1 MSVWDVQTEFAAGI
15 FSDQVTGG
23 RCAATVQCDGSGL
36 VAQTANGQRFFL
48 RYDQLQLELGGASG
62 RMLFCRNSDR
72 SLTIFCEERGFPAA
86 LELHAGAMVS
96 EQLAALFSTA
106 RRGRRVASL
115 LLLVGTPL
123 LVLGLVGLYFAIL
136 QMGRAAVMTL
146 PVAVDQKIG
155 DVAAVS
161 LQQGSV
167 QLTDPR
173 ILEPCRQIVD
183 RLSPHAALPGLEF
196 QISIVDS
203 PDVNAVCLPGGRI
216 VIFRGLLETAQ
227 TAEEVAGVLSHEMA
241 HATLRHGLQSAVR
254 STGVIVAAELL
265 IGDAGGLV
273 AVIAELGQHAAIT
286 KYSREQETQSDAEG
300 VRMLHAAAVDPL
312 ALASFFE
319 RLKEQQQQ
327 LPMAINWL
335 STHPQHDVRIAAIRA
350 QVATLAAQQY
360 RGLEVD
366 WDGLKQS
373 LQE

>member
-1 MSVWDVQTEFAAGI
+1 
-15 FSDQVTGG
+15 
-23 RCAATVQCDGSGL
+23 
-36 VAQTANGQRFFL
+36 
-48 RYDQLQLELGGASG
+48 
-62 RMLFCRNSDR
+62 
-72 SLTIFCEERGFPAA
+72 
-86 LELHAGAMVS
+86 
-96 EQLAALFSTA
+96 
-106 RRGRRVASL
+106 
-115 LLLVGTPL
+115 
-123 LVLGLVGLYFAIL
+123 
-136 QMGRAAVMTL
+136 
-146 PVAVDQKIG
+146 
-155 DVAAVS
+155 
-161 LQQGSV
+161 
-167 QLTDPR
+167 
-173 ILEPCRQIVD
+173 
-183 RLSPHAALPGLEF
+183 
-196 QISIVDS
+196 
-203 PDVNAVCLPGGRI
+203 
-216 VIFRGLLETAQ
+216 ETAQ

-265 IGDAGGLV
+265 IGDAGGVV

-327 LPMAINWL
+327 LPKAINWL